1 MKLHKVFL
9 LFTLCISLAFCA
21 STQEKS
27 TQQNESDPEYQ
38 YQKASVSMQ
47 YNLVDEAIKYLNN
60 ALSLDPNHYKSLK
73 LLGHIHFER
82 KNFPEAAAAYEKC
95 LEFQPEDSQVQNNLG
110 HVYHKMGSPEKAEE
124 WYKKALSI
132 DNNFN
137 ASFGLSQLYF
147 EQNKLES
154 ALGFIRKSIQTN
166 NKNFASF
173 NLQGVILNKMK
184 RIPEAIQS
192 FQAALRLAPNEV
204 ITSVNLGIAYIN
216 HKDFD
221 SARKLFVKILPRI
234 NDPALKKQVDEY
246 LKLIKDR

>member
-1 MKLHKVFL
+1 MILA
-9 LFTLCISLAFCA
+9 LCLSFAFCA
-21 STQEKS
+21 SAQKNS
-27 TQQNESDPEYQ
+27 NQNNEANPEYQ

-47 YNLVDEAIKYLNN
+47 YNLVDEAIKYLNI
-60 ALSLDPNHYKSLK
+60 ALTLDPNHYKSLK

-95 LEFQPEDSQVQNNLG
+95 LEFQPEDAQVQTNLG
-110 HVYHKMGSPEKAEE
+110 NAYHKMGSAEKAEE
-124 WYKKALSI
+124 GYKKALSI

-137 ASFGLSQLYF
+137 ASFGLAQLYF
-147 EQNKLES
+147 EQGKLEP

-184 RIPEAIQS
+184 RIPEAINS
-192 FQAALRLAPNEV
+192 FQAALRLSPNEV

-216 HKDFD
+216 QKDFN
-221 SARKLFVKILPRI
+221 SARKLFEKILPTI
-234 NDPALKKQVDEY
+234 EDPALKKQVSEY